1 MAVALFEELTKV
13 QRKQGW
19 KDRALLKLI
28 ADYIADDD
36 TARIYSISDDIINY
50 IKRVADEDNKRLQ
63 KCMERQ
69 NVVSN

>member
-1 MAVALFEELTKV
+1 MALSLLEELTKI

-28 ADYIADDD
+28 ADYIAYDD
-36 TARIYSISDDIINY
+36 TERIHNISDDIINY

-63 KCMERQ
+63 ECMERQ
-69 NVVSN
+69 NAVSN

>member
-1 MAVALFEELTKV
+1 MALSLLEELTKI

-28 ADYIADDD
+28 ADYIAYDD
-36 TARIYSISDDIINY
+36 TERIHSISDDIINY

-63 KCMERQ
+63 ECMERQ
-69 NVVSN
+69 NAVSN